1 MIPSL
6 TKSIRSGA
14 PIEAFYPGFREDPKF
29 CPMLALKIYEKKN
42 HLGKVL
48 NHGTYYLPPLGIEAI
63 KSVKPATIGHWLK
76 NLIKEAGID
85 TSLYTACS
93 ILHTPY
99 CTLYTAYSIQ
109 RAATYLE
116 KAVGVPMTEILK
128 AANWSSAS
136 TFCRFYNR
144 PSATN

>member
-93 ILHTPY
+93 ILHTLY
-99 CTLYTAYSIQ
+99 CILHSKSSHLLGEGSRSAYDRDTESSK
-109 RAATYLE
+109 LE
-116 KAVGVPMTEILK
+116 LCLNIL
-128 AANWSSAS
+128 
-136 TFCRFYNR
+136 
-144 PSATN
+144 PLL